1 MIEGLIRSAGAQE
14 MLARL
19 ATMAEKE
26 RRSCAALVRD
36 LFKQWYA
43 TLGMAFDKP
52 PAGVRDLDALR
63 VAMLATATRAELRP
77 YGVLAIPR
85 SLPLVEVMRALSPSW
100 LDGWVGDLVED
111 RPFSACALAPLW
123 RSGLC
128 RRPESDALILAYYNT
143 FRSAELTEHPEFIEE
158 HVWRFF
164 EVEGG
169 GDLSLAAHDKYCKR
183 PENWSD
189 ALVRLAGTGE
199 LDRGRLLDASLD
211 ALERDFGQ
219 FRAGWYS
226 RFHAALDP
234 SLDEQSERCDRYVQL
249 LASAVPPTVALA
261 LKALKAL
268 DKAGKLP
275 LDDLLGAIRPALLA
289 RQKSAALA
297 ALQLLASAA
306 KRSPERA
313 PEIAGAAL
321 TALVS
326 ESAEVQGMALDLVD
340 RLAAAGLPEVQAAL
354 AEHLDI
360 VAPSV
365 RARLATMLARPTC
378 AIASEPAEERRREV
392 AAIFVPVV
400 PVASA
405 DEALGA
411 YLQVLEDP
419 RDPLAVERAM
429 DGLSRFG
436 AALAA
441 GASQL
446 SPLSKRAG
454 QIFGTAGY
462 QKIKLALA
470 ACGRGWCGEGM
481 PGELVRDSRASHGVS
496 GIADDSLAATFLER
510 CDEIIARVRRGEALP
525 LLSLPSDSSGRVRPA
540 DLVDRL
546 DLYRASGAAPGT
558 VDLALALTRLAR
570 EGRAAEA
577 ERVDRSDEAGEAVAF
592 ALGIGG
598 AASGTGP
605 LWAAA
610 WLARSADVG
619 DPEALWPTGEREP
632 GAGATARHCLVVEK
646 EGDESH
652 YWCHP
657 RVETAPGVR
666 QPDRRIPAVLLHC
679 RRKSGWGLSAHA
691 CGYEPADIAWSS
703 LVMPADPEAFL
714 ANAIGALDTS
724 QKLADHP
731 CIAYLDAFDRLD
743 GEPGPI
749 GCAVLAL
756 YLASEDKSLCAHALD
771 KVVRLAGEDRVPA
784 ERFAAA
790 ILPFMLV
797 GTFPSMRWT
806 RALAAVA
813 ETGPRHRKFA
823 RDVAAGL
830 MGFDPARAPRDI
842 GGMIEL
848 LYELQLASGTPFD
861 DPGAIECL
869 EGLDG
874 GGKAAKFSARLLA
887 LRGEPASMRPAGA
900 SLPPLRAAC

>member
-1 MIEGLIRSAGAQE
+1 MIDEGLIRGTGAQE

-19 ATMAEKE
+19 ATTAEKE
-26 RRSCAALVRD
+26 RRSCAGPVRD

-43 TLGMAFDKP
+43 SSGMAFDKP
-52 PAGVRDLDALR
+52 PAGVRDLDALKL
-63 VAMLATATRAELRP
+63 AMLATATRAELRP
-77 YGVLAIPR
+77 YGVLVIPR

-143 FRSAELTEHPEFIEE
+143 FRSAELTEHPEFLED

-183 PENWSD
+183 PENWSA
-189 ALVRLAGTGE
+189 ALLRLAETAK
-199 LDRGRLLDASLD
+199 LDRGRLIDASLD

-234 SLDEQSERCDRYVQL
+234 SLEEQSARGERYLQL

-275 LDDLLGAIRPALLA
+275 LDELLAAIPPALLA

-297 ALQLLASAA
+297 AVQLLASAA
-306 KRSPERA
+306 RRTPARA
-313 PEIAGAAL
+313 TEIASAVL

-326 ESAEVQGMALDLVD
+326 ESAEVQGSALDLVE
-340 RLAAAGLPEVQAAL
+340 RLGAADLPEVQAAL
-354 AEHLDI
+354 AEHRDI

-365 RARLATMLARPTC
+365 RARLSATLAQPHC
-378 AIASEPAEERRREV
+378 AIASEPSEDRGREV
-392 AAIFVPVV
+392 AGPAPIAPVE
-400 PVASA
+400 SGE
-405 DEALGA
+405 EALGL
-411 YLQVLEDP
+411 YLQVLENP

-436 AALAA
+436 AAFAA
-441 GASQL
+441 GSSRL
-446 SPLSKRAG
+446 SPLAKRADR
-454 QIFGTAGY
+454 IFGTAGY

-470 ACGRGWCGEGM
+470 ACGRAWCGEGM

-496 GIADDSLAATFLER
+496 GIGDDTLAATFLER
-510 CDEIIARVRRGEALP
+510 CDEVIARVRRGQELP
-525 LLSLPSDSSGRVRPA
+525 LLSLPSDTGGQVKPA

-546 DLYRASGAAPGT
+546 ERYRAIGACPGT
-558 VDLALALTRLAR
+558 ADLALALTRLAR
-570 EGRAAEA
+570 DGRADQAG
-577 ERVDRSDEAGEAVAF
+577 RVDRSDEAGRAVTF

-598 AASGTGP
+598 TAMDAGP

-610 WLARSADVG
+610 WLARSADAG
-619 DPEALWPTGEREP
+619 DAEAMWPSGEREP
-632 GAGATARHCLVVEK
+632 DAGATPLYCLIVEK

-652 YWCHP
+652 AWCHP
-657 RVETAPGVR
+657 RVETAPALR
-666 QPDRRIPAVLLHC
+666 RPDLQRPAALLHH

-703 LVMPADPEAFL
+703 LVRPGDPEAFL

-731 CIAYLDAFDRLD
+731 CIAYLDAFDRLG

-756 YLASEDKSLCAHALD
+756 YLASEDKALCAHAAD
-771 KVVRLAGEDRVPA
+771 KVVRLAGADRIPA

-797 GTFPSMRWT
+797 GIYPSMRWT

-813 ETGPRHRKFA
+813 EAGPRHRIF
-823 RDVAAGL
+823 VHGVLAGL
-830 MGFDPARAPRDI
+830 LRFDPARAPRDI

-848 LYELQLASGTPFD
+848 LYELQLACEGAFD
-861 DPGAIECL
+861 DPRAIKCL
-869 EGLDG
+869 QGLNS

-887 LRGEPASMRPAGA
+887 LRGAASTTLVPAPTQ
-900 SLPPLRAAC
+900 PLREAC